1 MTESHGNPG
10 VEWIMDGNFI
20 DHEGNV
26 RAGSDYYDNI
36 TFDDIEK
43 NAPADAD
50 LIDDAI
56 SGIKHKS
63 TAERQ
68 NIASGDPLA
77 IARRALYL
85 LDKDPS
91 LRSVRTN
98 VESHPSMHN
107 VPSEKKAKVADSI
120 IQAYYEK
127 LHEYKQSVDTHEL
140 DHDVLIAIIRNQE
153 KLDDN
158 DLERI
163 AVSLGHDKNY
173 FKPKVRPVATS
184 EDEDRPRDARER
196 QFKD

>member
-1 MTESHGNPG
+1 MTESHGDRD
-10 VEWIMDGNFI
+10 VEWMMDGNFI
-20 DHEGNV
+20 NHDGDV
-26 RAGSDYYDNI
+26 RAGSDYGDI

-56 SGIKHKS
+56 SGTKHNS
-63 TAERQ
+63 ATERQ
-68 NIASGDPLA
+68 NTAPRDPLA
-77 IARRALYL
+77 IAQRALYL
-85 LDKDPS
+85 LDKNPS
-91 LRSVRTN
+91 LLSVRAS

-107 VPSEKKAKVADSI
+107 VPFERKAKVADTI

-127 LHEYKQSVDTHEL
+127 LDQYKKSVDTHEL

-173 FKPKVRPVATS
+173 FKLKAQTAAD
-184 EDEDRPRDARER
+184 EEEDRPRDARER